1 MKLIYLTFLLSL
13 SIMASAQNNFKAT
26 QIKFER
32 VEKAYNEKWGTL
44 EKFVKAAG
52 ESNLEYLLIGGLA
65 LAMHGIQRYTSD
77 ANVWIQPTNDNKE
90 NLINTLLAL
99 NYEPDDI
106 EYINELDFTEAQI
119 VRLEGPIDIL
129 TKVHFRMEYDLCRA
143 RAREF
148 VSAVG
153 FKIFFFHINDLR
165 ESKILARRPKDLN
178 DVLMIDE
185 LIRENAKNS
194 ESD

>member
-1 MKLIYLTFLLSL
+1 MDLDDNEFL
-13 SIMASAQNNFKAT
+13 
-26 QIKFER
+26 
-32 VEKAYNEKWGTL
+32 
-44 EKFVKAAG
+44 KFVKAAG

-77 ANVWIQPTNDNKE
+77 ADVWIQPTNDNKE

-153 FKIFFFHINDLR
+153 FKIFFFHIKDLR

>member
-1 MKLIYLTFLLSL
+1 MDLDDNEFL
-13 SIMASAQNNFKAT
+13 
-26 QIKFER
+26 
-32 VEKAYNEKWGTL
+32 
-44 EKFVKAAG
+44 KFVKAAG

-77 ANVWIQPTNDNKE
+77 ADVWIQPTNDNKE

-185 LIRENAKNS
+185 LIRENAKNP
-194 ESD
+194 EGD

>member
-1 MKLIYLTFLLSL
+1 MDLDDNEFL
-13 SIMASAQNNFKAT
+13 
-26 QIKFER
+26 
-32 VEKAYNEKWGTL
+32 
-44 EKFVKAAG
+44 KFVKAAG

-77 ANVWIQPTNDNKE
+77 ADVWIQPTNDNKE

>member
-1 MKLIYLTFLLSL
+1 MDIEDNEFL
-13 SIMASAQNNFKAT
+13 
-26 QIKFER
+26 
-32 VEKAYNEKWGTL
+32 
-44 EKFVKAAG
+44 KFVEAAG
-52 ESNLEYLLIGGLA
+52 KNDLEYLLIGGLA

-77 ANVWIQPTNDNKE
+77 ADVWIQPTNNNKD

-99 NYEPDDI
+99 GYESDDI
-106 EYINELDFTEAQI
+106 QYIRELDFTEAQI

-129 TKVHFRMEYDLCRA
+129 TRIHFRMEYEICRA

-148 VSAVG
+148 ISAVG

-185 LIRENAKNS
+185 LIKNFKSS
-194 ESD
+194 EDN

>member
-1 MKLIYLTFLLSL
+1 MDLDDNEFL
-13 SIMASAQNNFKAT
+13 
-26 QIKFER
+26 
-32 VEKAYNEKWGTL
+32 
-44 EKFVKAAG
+44 KFVKAAG

-77 ANVWIQPTNDNKE
+77 ADVWIQPTNDNKE

-99 NYEPDDI
+99 NYDPDDI

-185 LIRENAKNS
+185 LIRENAKNP